1 MSPTRR
7 RDWILVWLIGV
18 VVVGTLAGF
27 AGFKRAEAKA
37 AGRQRR
43 LQTTVDTQSAILANQ
58 AEALRGFAED
68 LRTTQ
73 QILGGQ
79 VTETAQLTAVADAI
93 LALAQHSDALAQQV
107 VASTR
112 CLTDPRRRK
121 SCPGIVV
128 TPLTVT
134 VTASP
139 APAPSPSRSPKPG
152 PSPTPP
158 PGCLVLI
165 FCTTSKS

>member
-1 MSPTRR
+1 MSPGRR
-7 RDWILVWLIGV
+7 NDWILVWLIGV

-27 AGFKRAEAKA
+27 AGFKRAEAVA

-43 LQTTVDTQSAILANQ
+43 LQAQVDIQSRILADQ
-58 AEALRGFAED
+58 ASALRGFAED
-68 LRTTQ
+68 LAATQ

-79 VTETAQLTAVADAI
+79 VTETAQLAAVANAI
-93 LALAQHSDALAQQV
+93 LALAQHSDALANQI

-112 CLTDPRRRK
+112 CLTDPRRRG

-128 TPLTVT
+128 TPLTIT

-139 APAPSPSRSPKPG
+139 APTPARK
-152 PSPTPP
+152 PTPTP
-158 PGCLVLI
+158 TPTPACFLV
-165 FCTTSKS
+165 FCP